1 MMFKKRLIFL
11 PIIFLTLC
19 LLLFPGS
26 FQELIDC
33 IVAIVNEQV
42 ITLTDLKILERF
54 KIYEGELG
62 RETGNPLFFLLAKV
76 VNQKIVIDAAK
87 ENVFVEEYELE
98 ASFKEI
104 TERFRP
110 EEFQSRMEEFGLD
123 LEGLFEYLKEK
134 ILYQKILSRRF
145 GNGISMNLE
154 EVKRNRQQAG
164 YRLNLVSQ
172 VELPVRQDRLKTII
186 VKWIKNL
193 KKKANIEIKFEN
205 LRR

>member
-1 MMFKKRLIFL
+1 MFKKRFIFL

-54 KIYEGELG
+54 KIYEGELD

-110 EEFQSRMEEFGLD
+110 EEFQRRMEEFGLD
-123 LEGLFEYLKEK
+123 LEGLFEYLEEK

-154 EVKRNRQQAG
+154 EVKKDRQQAG

>member
-1 MMFKKRLIFL
+1 MTF
-11 PIIFLTLC
+11 C

-54 KIYEGELG
+54 KIYEGELD

-87 ENVFVEEYELE
+87 GNVFVEEYELE
-98 ASFKEI
+98 ASFKKI

-110 EEFQSRMEEFGLD
+110 EEFQRRMEEFGLD
-123 LEGLFEYLKEK
+123 LEGLFEYLEEK
-134 ILYQKILSRRF
+134 ILYQKIVSRRF
-145 GNGISMNLE
+145 GNRMSMNLE
-154 EVKRNRQQAG
+154 EVKKDRQQAG
-164 YRLNLVSQ
+164 YRLNLVNQ
-172 VELPVRQDRLKTII
+172 VKLPVRQDRLKTII
-186 VKWIKNL
+186 DKWIKNL
-193 KKKANIEIKFEN
+193 KKRANIEIKFEN